1 MLSRQ
6 TTEVRRQTTDKA
18 SKETSYPSS
27 VLRPL
32 NPTRTCTT
40 HPPHRVGRKTW
51 WLWRGLSTRSL
62 PELGREIPQRPWYC
76 VPRRGRVGRRQ
87 VLLPR
92 ADDRRQTTERN
103 ANPSVLQHLSSV
115 RTRGGAAR

>member
-87 VLLPR
+87 VF
-92 ADDRRQTTERN
+92 QSI
-103 ANPSVLQHLSSV
+103 PSTQARGLIISP
-115 RTRGGAAR
+115 RGGAAR